1 MKIKVFCNF
10 CGKELD
16 RDLLDGKERQICQG
30 CREVYYENPL
40 PVASVIISNKDR
52 EVLLVKRA
60 REPFMGMWCFP
71 IGFAET
77 GESIEDAALRELEE
91 ETGLTG
97 KIAQLVDVS
106 SHLNHFYGELL
117 IITFEAERVAGVEIA
132 GDDASECRYF
142 PIMNLPKLAFD
153 SQERAIQKYRE
164 LKRDLWSIRDS
175 FETFVGG
182 ALNDKIAYPGNLLS
196 DELIRAVENNSK
208 KIIQLWLDDIM
219 TNPSTGS
226 YHDFDRKELF
236 ERAIFIIGDFKLW
249 LKGEKGENEFKSF
262 YVNLGEKRREE
273 KVLLEDLVS
282 SLSLLKKHIWMFTY
296 SFGVWEKAVDIY
308 RMFELGERLVYFFDK
323 AAYYA
328 VTGYTGAA
336 NKEERP

>member
-1 MKIKVFCNF
+1 MKIKIFCNF
-10 CGKELD
+10 CGKALD
-16 RDLLDGKERQICQG
+16 RDLLDGKERQVCPS
-30 CREVYYENPL
+30 CRAIYYENPL
-40 PVASVIISNKDR
+40 PVASVILLNKDR

-60 REPFMGMWCFP
+60 REPFPGMWCCP

-97 KIAQLVDVS
+97 KIVQLVDVS
-106 SHLNHFYGELL
+106 SHLNPFYGELL
-117 IITFEAERVAGVEIA
+117 IITFEAERVEGVEAA

-153 SQERAIQKYRE
+153 SQERALQKYRE

-196 DELIRAVENNSK
+196 DELINAVENNSK

-226 YHDFDRKELF
+226 YHAFDRKELF
-236 ERAIFIIGDFKLW
+236 ERAMFIIGDFKFW
-249 LKGEKGENEFKSF
+249 LKGQKGESEFKSF
-262 YVNLGEKRREE
+262 YFDLGMKRREGN
-273 KVLLEDLVS
+273 VLLEDLVS

-328 VTGYTGAA
+328 VTGYTQVVVK
-336 NKEERP
+336 KEKQ

>member
-1 MKIKVFCNF
+1 MKTKIFCNF

-16 RDLLDGKERQICQG
+16 KNLLDGKERQICPG
-30 CREVYYENPL
+30 CKEVYYENPL
-40 PVASVIISNKDR
+40 PVASVIISNRDR

-60 REPFMGMWCFP
+60 REPFQGMWCFP

-91 ETGLTG
+91 ETSLKG
-97 KIAQLVDVS
+97 KITQLVDVS
-106 SHLNHFYGELL
+106 SHLNPFYGELL
-117 IITFEAERVAGVEIA
+117 IITFEAERVGGVEAA

-164 LKRDLWSIRDS
+164 LKRDLWNIRDS

-196 DELIRAVENNSK
+196 DELINAVENNSK

-226 YHDFDRKELF
+226 YHSFDGKELF
-236 ERAIFIIGDFKLW
+236 ERAMYIIGDFKSW

-262 YVNLGEKRREE
+262 YFDLGTKRREGN
-273 KVLLEDLVS
+273 VLLEDLVS

-328 VTGYTGAA
+328 VTGYRRGATKQE
-336 NKEERP
+336 NP